1 MLKVKL
7 GFFTTQLKSGCY
19 FDSECA
25 PPTPSVPSRTAAA
38 AARSLCAVL
47 HGAAGVFPLLGIK

>member
-7 GFFTTQLKSGCY
+7 GFITTQLKSECY

-25 PPTPSVPSRTAAA
+25 QRTRQRALAPLW
-38 AARSLCAVL
+38 LCETHLEVKNCPFSENRMSF
-47 HGAAGVFPLLGIK
+47 H